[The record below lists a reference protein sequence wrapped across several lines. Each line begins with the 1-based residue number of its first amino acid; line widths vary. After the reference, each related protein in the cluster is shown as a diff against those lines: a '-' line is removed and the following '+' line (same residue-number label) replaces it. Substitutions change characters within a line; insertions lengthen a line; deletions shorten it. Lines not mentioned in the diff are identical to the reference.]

1 MALELKGDK
10 IREGYLALPDYQK
23 ILITFV
29 ALGVLV
35 GLFVWFMYM
44 PKMKDL
50 ESLEKKLKGMQTTVS
65 QNRAVEASLP
75 KFEAEHTKLNQQLA
89 KALAQLP
96 SSDEIPQ
103 LLQNMEGIGNKAS
116 VDFKKLKL
124 AKDIPR
130 GFYVEVPVDLELYGS
145 YHDLAVFFDKL
156 SSLPRIIN
164 VSKLKFSSPKGEKG
178 KIMLKATCRA
188 SIFKFAEKK
197 SDGAGKGK
205 KK

>member
-10 IREGYLALPDYQK
+10 IKEGYLALPEYQK

-29 ALGVLV
+29 ALAILI

-44 PKMKDL
+44 PKMADL
-50 ESLEKKLKGMQTTVS
+50 ESLETKLKGMESTVS

-75 KFEAEHTKLNQQLA
+75 KFEAEHAKLGRELA
-89 KALAQLP
+89 KALTQLP
-96 SSDEIPQ
+96 SSDEIPR
-103 LLQNMEGIGNKAS
+103 LLQDMEVIGNKAS
-116 VDFKKLKL
+116 VEFKKLKL

-130 GFYVEVPVDLELYGS
+130 GFYVEVPVDLNLYGS
-145 YHDLAVFFDKL
+145 YHDLATFFDRL
-156 SSLPRIIN
+156 SGLPRIIN
-164 VSKLKFSSPKGEKG
+164 ISRVNFSSPKSEKG
-178 KIMLKATCRA
+178 KIMLNATCRA

-197 SDGAGKGK
+197 SADKGK